1 MLVIWSCK
9 NGSYYYLVTGKFLS
23 LHCMHLVVS
32 WSLGVIRVSI
42 KYRWVQCIAYS
53 CVRVPNGAIL
63 LYAKWAIQWIYKCQM
78 GRFDGFISAEW
89 DDSSF
94 MPIGAI
100 QWIFKCQMGRFLC
113 YAKWGDSYFM
123 PNGVIHYYMLNEAN
137 KIVISIGVISESW
150 FICISCVCINIESW
164 VMCLFLPYIL
174 EWWIF

>member
-1 MLVIWSCK
+1 
-9 NGSYYYLVTGKFLS
+9 
-23 LHCMHLVVS
+23 
-32 WSLGVIRVSI
+32 
-42 KYRWVQCIAYS
+42 
-53 CVRVPNGAIL
+53 
-63 LYAKWAIQWIYKCQM
+63 M

-150 FICISCVCINIESW
+150 FICISCVCINIES
-164 VMCLFLPYIL
+164 
-174 EWWIF
+174 